1 MRNTDSS
8 GKTSLTVLFSSLAD
22 FRSWPNGFSM
32 TTRRHW
38 SGAVWARPARLSWL
52 TTVGNAPGGID
63 R

>member
-8 GKTSLTVLFSSLAD
+8 GNTSLTISLSSIAD
-22 FRSWPNGFSM
+22 SRSCPNGFSI

-38 SGAVWARPARLSWL
+38 SPSWADRPDRASCLH
-52 TTVGNAPGGID
+52 TTGNDDGGID